1 MIKNFQSIIYLIFIL
16 SFLFLITY
24 IYFSSENVKNTNK
37 IRSTYKGIDVA
48 IDLVLLE
55 NNTKNI
61 IEYTDEV
68 EEYKDKKKKYKF
80 FELLENNR

>member
-48 IDLVLLE
+48 TDLVLLE

-61 IEYTDEV
+61 IEYTNEV
-68 EEYKDKKKKYKF
+68 EEFKDNKKNYKF

>member
-1 MIKNFQSIIYLIFIL
+1 MIKNLQRIIYLIFIL

-48 IDLVLLE
+48 TDLVLLE
-55 NNTKNI
+55 NNKWL
-61 IEYTDEV
+61 YG
-68 EEYKDKKKKYKF
+68 
-80 FELLENNR
+80 

>member
-48 IDLVLLE
+48 TDLVLLE
-55 NNTKNI
+55 NNTNNI

-68 EEYKDKKKKYKF
+68 EEFKDKKKKYKF